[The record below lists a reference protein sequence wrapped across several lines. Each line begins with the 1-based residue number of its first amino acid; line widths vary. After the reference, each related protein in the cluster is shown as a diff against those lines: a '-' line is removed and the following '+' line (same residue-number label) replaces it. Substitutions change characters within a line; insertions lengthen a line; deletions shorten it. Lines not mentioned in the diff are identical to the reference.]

1 MLLPISPNILV
12 GQGNILRMPLA
23 LGQVFIFGRRDCFC
37 QTQNSSNYSLFE
49 WFCYHDLGQ
58 ILANMDFHAHTW
70 PRIESTNFFI
80 VQKNFPNVNVSIW
93 PIYKVMNV
101 HWLKSMKYSLKMEFW
116 VHLSSWKMKTFW
128 CFLAKCWP
136 RCFFNV
142 VQYWKLVRNDIWV
155 LPHTKN
161 YNKDVFWPRF
171 GQKTSNFQLSN
182 CFYQHGSPTEVWP
195 EKFGNFA
202 FQKVRNCFWSAI
214 FIKSRFNLSDEF

>member
-12 GQGNILRMPLA
+12 RQGNILGMPLA

-49 WFCYHDLGQ
+49 WFCYYDLGQ

-80 VQKNFPNVNVSIW
+80 LQKNFPNVNVSIW

-101 HWLKSMKYSLKMEFW
+101 HWLKSMKYYLKMEFW

-136 RCFFNV
+136 TDAFLMLSNIENLSEMVFECF
-142 VQYWKLVRNDIWV
+142 LI
-155 LPHTKN
+155 
-161 YNKDVFWPRF
+161 PRTITRMCF
-171 GQKTSNFQLSN
+171 GQDLAKKHQISS
-182 CFYQHGSPTEVWP
+182 
-195 EKFGNFA
+195 
-202 FQKVRNCFWSAI
+202 
-214 FIKSRFNLSDEF
+214 